1 MIINLKIRNF
11 KSIKDEIELSF
22 EAVDSVEDSYI
33 YRYKNQNI
41 LKMAIIYGQ
50 NASGKTNIL
59 KALEFLKS
67 FIINPPIK
75 RDDRVEIT
83 PFLFTDNVE
92 QNSYFEIEF
101 LENKIKYLYKL
112 ELNKNGIVDE
122 KLYFYN
128 PNRALVYDR
137 NLKKFGSK
145 IDIKKLE
152 EKILFKNTIHNNT
165 LLSGYLKT
173 DITIKEFDDV
183 LSWFKKLMKPIYPR
197 TDLLA
202 FTTKLIKENRIDKDF
217 ITNILQNA
225 DFAINDFEIKEQE
238 IESEFKEF
246 LQSIGEVE
254 DADRLRK
261 IELFFTHFYK
271 YKLDFQ
277 NESSGTQRYYHLSI
291 MLSLMLKE
299 SLILPIDELDSS
311 LHPDLLKHF
320 LLTFLVNAKASQ
332 LIFTTHSRDLLL
344 EKDILR
350 HDTIWFTEKKEDSST
365 DLFALSDFDSK
376 IIRKESSL
384 YNIYKQGKLG
394 AVPNLK
400 NYFLDI

>member
-1 MIINLKIRNF
+1 MLINLKVKNF
-11 KSIKDEIELSF
+11 KSIKGEIELSF
-22 EAVDSVEDSYI
+22 EAVDGVDDSYI
-33 YRYKNQNI
+33 YRHKNQNI

-67 FIINPPIK
+67 FILNPPIK
-75 RDDRVEIT
+75 KDDVIEIV
-83 PFLFTDNVE
+83 PFLFTENIE
-92 QNSYFEIEF
+92 PNSCFEIEF
-101 LENKIKYLYKL
+101 LESGIKYLYQL
-112 ELNKNGIVDE
+112 ELNQDRVVEE

-128 PNRALVYDR
+128 PNRALVYNR

-145 IDIKKLE
+145 IGIKRLD

-173 DITIKEFDDV
+173 EITIKEFDDV
-183 LSWFKKLMKPIYPR
+183 LNWFKKLMKPIYPKS
-197 TDLLA
+197 DLLG
-202 FTTKLIKENRIDKDF
+202 FTTKLIDENRIDKNA

-225 DFAINDFEIKEQE
+225 DFAINDFEIKKNPHN
-238 IESEFKEF
+238 IK
-246 LQSIGEVE
+246 
-254 DADRLRK
+254 
-261 IELFFTHFYK
+261 LFFTHFEK
-271 YKLDFQ
+271 YKLDLES
-277 NESSGTQRYYHLSI
+277 ESSGTQRYYHLSI
-291 MLSLMLKE
+291 VLYLMLKE

-320 LLTFLVNAKASQ
+320 LLSFLVNAKASQ

-376 IIRKESSL
+376 IIRKESSI

>member
-83 PFLFTDNVE
+83 PFLFTNNVK

-101 LENKIKYLYKL
+101 LENEIKYLYKL

-261 IELFFTHFYK
+261 IELFFTHFHK

-299 SLILPIDELDSS
+299 SLILSIDELDSS

>member
-11 KSIKDEIELSF
+11 KSKKDEIELSF

-101 LENKIKYLYKL
+101 LENEIKYLYKL

-202 FTTKLIKENRIDKDF
+202 FTTKLIKENRIDKDS

-261 IELFFTHFYK
+261 IELFFTHFHK

>member
-101 LENKIKYLYKL
+101 LENEIKYLYKL

-261 IELFFTHFYK
+261 IELFFTHFHK